1 MERRKLKKIMPLIN
15 RCYEN
20 IKKMNENG
28 LRSKMAVIDIC
39 KQSYVSF
46 SLLVGKLTQEM
57 YVIFVTRSI
66 I

>member
-15 RCYEN
+15 KYYEN
-20 IKKMNENG
+20 KKKMNENG